1 MKLSQA
7 IVLVICLLASPAV
20 HAADIRLSGSAFY
33 RERIALPP
41 DAALHVEFIDLAEP
55 KAVLG
60 SVTVAPSGQVP
71 IAFDVIVGAN
81 KLSKGKAYAMRAHIE
96 VGGTAWFSTPEPIP
110 VDPGKIGEPV
120 SLFLV
125 QAADKGA
132 GVAATISLAGTE
144 WRVTTLGG
152 KSLDSTVKSTLSFG
166 ANGTVNGNGGCNTFR
181 GDVEIEGSAMK
192 FGHLASTMM
201 ACIGAASTQEALFHE
216 ALSQTVSF
224 SIQDG
229 ELRLL
234 DQTGNILARLREP

>member
-20 HAADIRLSGSAFY
+20 HAADITLSGNAFY
-33 RERIALPP
+33 RERIALPA
-41 DAALHVEFIDLAEP
+41 DAALHVEFIDLTEP
-55 KAVLG
+55 KAVVG
-60 SVTVAPSGQVP
+60 SATVAPSGQVP
-71 IAFDVIVGAN
+71 IAFDVIVDAN
-81 KLSKGKAYAMRAHIE
+81 KLSKGKAYAMRARID
-96 VGGTAWFSTPEPIP
+96 VGGTARFSTPEPIP
-110 VDPGKIGEPV
+110 VDPARIGEPV
-120 SLFLV
+120 SLLLV
-125 QAADKGA
+125 RAVDKGA
-132 GVAATISLAGTE
+132 GVAATVSLAGTE
-144 WRVTTLGG
+144 WRVTALGG

-166 ANGTVNGNGGCNTFR
+166 AGGTVNGHGGCNPFS
-181 GDVEIEGSAMK
+181 GDVEIEGSSMK

-234 DQTGNILARLREP
+234 GRTGNTLARLREP